1 MKPGVTMWLL
11 KAGGQVHVQPF
22 ELSVVCR
29 GSLSAPKPMKIINIR
44 VLFVCNTRVP
54 YYFGDL
60 NKDPDLES

>member
-1 MKPGVTMWLL
+1 MWLL

-29 GSLSAPKPMKIINIR
+29 GSLSDPKPMKIINIR

-54 YYFGDL
+54 YYFGGL
-60 NKDPDLES
+60 KQGP